1 MFSPLSELVKI
12 VNGNANIAAQ
22 AAPIRAYET
31 KSTYW
36 LVTNIV
42 LMKPSAILINTGRG
56 PLLDEQAIADA
67 LSAGKLYAVGVD
79 VLEKEPPKEGSPL
92 ISAPRCFIT
101 PHIAWA
107 SAAARRRL
115 IDIATQNV
123 AAFLQGRS
131 LNRI

>member
-1 MFSPLSELVKI
+1 
-12 VNGNANIAAQ
+12 
-22 AAPIRAYET
+22 
-31 KSTYW
+31 
-36 LVTNIV
+36 
-42 LMKPSAILINTGRG
+42 
-56 PLLDEQAIADA
+56 LLDEEAVADA
-67 LSAGKLYAVGVD
+67 LAVGKLYAVGVD
-79 VLEKEPPKEGSPL
+79 VLEEEPPRKGSPL

-123 AAFLQGRS
+123 AAFMQGKS